1 MMLEEEAFAPS
12 EVLLRNISLLSQ
24 EQSVLQ
30 ERRICE
36 LAAVADAA
44 SEYLASMD
52 AGGMPLVDALSL
64 LFFESED
71 APRPPADAIKECVP
85 SLFLH
90 LGMLSVLDKI
100 SLTLLLGECL
110 KKRDLRLTEADF
122 LAPSGAPETFTYV
135 KNLYADEAYDVFAQD
150 FSDPRI
156 FYSETLKDAVAA
168 VAEGRA
174 GYCLLP
180 LEEKGGARLAT
191 VSEMLYRSDLRIA
204 SVTPVYGYGEENDLT
219 YALIS
224 RGFRI
229 PPVEK
234 DDDRYLELRI
244 PKNACPLSELMVALE
259 GFGIEVYRIHSLRV
273 SVEGERKAFYSL
285 VFRAEGKDFVPLL
298 THLSIFFKDFTPIG
312 IYASLET

>member
-1 MMLEEEAFAPS
+1 MTLEEEAFVPPR
-12 EVLLRNISLLSQ
+12 VLLRNISVLSH
-24 EQSVLQ
+24 EQSILQ

-44 SEYLASMD
+44 SAYLSSME

-64 LFFESED
+64 LFFDGEE
-71 APRPPADAIKECVP
+71 APALPADALKECVP

-90 LGMLSVLDKI
+90 LGMLSVLDKV
-100 SLTLLLGECL
+100 SLALLLGECL
-110 KKRDLRLTEADF
+110 KKRSLRPTEADF
-122 LAPSGAPETFTYV
+122 LPPSGAPETFTYV
-135 KNLYADEAYDVFAQD
+135 KNLYADEAYDVFSED
-150 FSDPRI
+150 FFDPRI
-156 FYSETLKDAVAA
+156 FYSETLKDAVTA

-224 RGFRI
+224 RGFKI

-234 DDDRYLELRI
+234 DDDRYLEIRI
-244 PKNACPLSELMVALE
+244 PKEACRLSELMLALE
-259 GFGIEVYRIHSLRV
+259 GFGAEVYRIHSLAFH
-273 SVEGERKAFYSL
+273 VEGEKKAFYSL

-298 THLSIFFKDFTPIG
+298 IYLSIFSKDFTPIG
-312 IYASLET
+312 IYASLES